1 MLLFGDAEAIQQA
14 RGLGLC
20 VPAVELGELR
30 LELRS
35 AHAILF
41 REIRLRVERVLLVH
55 DLHEA
60 LVAHDDRAQDLVVIV
75 GVVILLQDSEALA
88 RRDLDCAACR
98 LNVACQQFEEGG
110 LAGTVRA
117 DDAVAVARRELE
129 VDVLVEDALAKL
141 EADIID
147 CNHRVISSLSIWK

>member
-1 MLLFGDAEAIQQA
+1 MLLFGDAEAVQQTC
-14 RGLGLC
+14 GLGLC
-20 VPAVELGELR
+20 IPAVEFGKLR

-35 AHAILF
+35 AHAVLF
-41 REIRLRVERVLLVH
+41 GEIRLRVERILLIH
-55 DLHEA
+55 DLHKA
-60 LVAHDDRAQDLVVIV
+60 LVAHDDRAQDLVVII
-75 GVVILLQDSEALA
+75 GIVVLLQDSEALA
-88 RRDLDCAACR
+88 RCNLDRAARR